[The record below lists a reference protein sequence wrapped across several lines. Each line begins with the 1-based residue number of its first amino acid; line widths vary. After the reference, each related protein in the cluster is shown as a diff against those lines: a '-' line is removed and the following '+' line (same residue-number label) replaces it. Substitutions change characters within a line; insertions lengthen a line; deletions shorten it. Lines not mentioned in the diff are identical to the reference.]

1 MSGWKQE
8 TSMYKRSFRRVLVTT
23 LLLATV
29 MSGCTESAT
38 TAATSVNA
46 DSIQTL
52 PVPAGILSSRAIDIN
67 QLEVEAIVN
76 GERVQASRQG
86 NSWQV
91 SFLVSPGENISLTI
105 TWFENFEGTRLPLAN
120 WSDNLSFQ
128 ENQNI
133 AINPADYITDI
144 FDNDGDGSS
153 NLAERDAGT
162 PPLPTT
168 QVPDMDFDGVLDA
181 SDNCP
186 AVANSDQADDDADSE
201 GNVCDNTPRG
211 PDPDGDGIAELD
223 NDNCP
228 AIANPDQ
235 ADTDEDGT
243 GDVCDST
250 DGTANDG
257 TNSGEVDVGIVRIPP
272 AQAPTVDGLYDPVW
286 ESAQFVDN
294 SGNRLSI
301 DNLMVDTG
309 KDSSRSDGNTEF
321 QWAAM
326 HDGTNLYLF
335 VFGETI
341 ATATLQNDSADDQL
355 HADDSVELFFDG
367 NNSKLSSYDTV
378 DDTHVLIALLDRD
391 GNPSGRIEAGFE
403 INVDISP
410 DVEFFN
416 CLCSPVVTW
425 EIKIPIAALNIT
437 IGEPFGIDIQINDD
451 IDGGDRDSKWGWFHP
466 PGSDTGFFNPSTF
479 GTGVLR

>member
-1 MSGWKQE
+1 MSDRKQE
-8 TSMYKRSFRRVLVTT
+8 TSICKRSFRRALATT
-23 LLLATV
+23 LLLAAV

-46 DSIQTL
+46 NSIQML
-52 PVPAGILSSRAIDIN
+52 PVPAGILSSRAIDID
-67 QLEVEAIVN
+67 QLEVEVIVN
-76 GERVQASRQG
+76 GERLQAIRQG

-91 SFLVSPGENISLTI
+91 SFLVSPGDNISLTI

-120 WSDNLSFQ
+120 WSDSLSVLA
-128 ENQNI
+128 NQNI

-153 NLAERDAGT
+153 NLDERDAGT

-168 QVPDMDFDGVLDA
+168 QVPDMDFDGVLDV
-181 SDNCP
+181 S
-186 AVANSDQADDDADSE
+186 
-201 GNVCDNTPRG
+201 
-211 PDPDGDGIAELD
+211 
-223 NDNCP
+223 DNCP

-235 ADTDEDGT
+235 ADADEDGT
-243 GDVCDST
+243 GNVCDST
-250 DGTANDG
+250 DGTANDD
-257 TNSGEVDVGIVRIPP
+257 TNSDEVDVGIVRISP
-272 AQAPTVDGLYDPVW
+272 AQAPSVDGLYDPIW

-309 KDSSRSDGNTEF
+309 KDSSRTDGNTEF

-367 NNSKLSSYDTV
+367 NNSKLSSYDAV

-466 PGSDTGFFNPSTF
+466 SGSDTGFFNPSTF